1 MVRAPVSK
9 TGCWGFESLLAC
21 QNFRVPMIKKTVAK
35 TKEFFGEVK
44 VEAKKVS
51 YPTRDET
58 MGTTAVVLVL
68 VVVVAIYLWFVD
80 LGLAKVMRMV
90 LP

>member
-1 MVRAPVSK
+1 
-9 TGCWGFESLLAC
+9 
-21 QNFRVPMIKKTVAK
+21 MIKKTIAK
-35 TKEFFGEVK
+35 TREFFGEVK

-80 LGLAKVMRMV
+80 LGLAKIMRMV